1 MFSRMKSLKQNTAQK
16 DKLLNKRLNKFVN
29 KLLLPLSGIL
39 SSHQIDGGVK
49 LPSFGLHHGGTV
61 QEEMQLR
68 EIHKT

>member
-16 DKLLNKRLNKFVN
+16 DKLLNKFVN

-39 SSHQIDGGVK
+39 SSPQIDGGVK

>member
-16 DKLLNKRLNKFVN
+16 DKLLNKFVN